1 MAADYPGA
9 ARWVPTG
16 AGLDELRRA
25 ARGCQGCPLYRNA
38 TQTVFSTGP
47 PTARIVLVGEQ
58 PGDQEDRRGAPFVG
72 PAGNI
77 LDRALEE
84 VGIDRAAAYVTNAVK
99 HFKFRQDGPG
109 ARRIHQ
115 TPDQREITACRPW
128 LAAELAIVDPDI
140 IVALGATAG
149 RALLGPDFRVNRTR
163 GTLLPWPAPPHEDAV
178 RVNKFFLA
186 TIHPSAV
193 LRADDREAAYQGL
206 VADLR
211 LAADVL
217 G

>member
-1 MAADYPGA
+1 MTADYPGA

-16 AGLDELRRA
+16 TGLDELRRA

-38 TQTVFSTGP
+38 TQTVFSSGP

-109 ARRIHQ
+109 ARRIHH

-211 LAADVL
+211 LAAEVL